1 MLKECAKRKKK
12 SINTF
17 TSLITFGYAPD
28 LQLSNFLTQKMEKE
42 IFATKMVSAFIS
54 SNSPFAQYWERAR
67 RSWKRRNWGLE
78 WRGVGGDGIRTLD
91 SGTSQ
96 VSFC

>member
-42 IFATKMVSAFIS
+42 IFATKMVSAFVS
-54 SNSPFAQYWERAR
+54 SNSPFAQYGKELGDPG
-67 RSWKRRNWGLE
+67 KR
-78 WRGVGGDGIRTLD
+78 
-91 SGTSQ
+91 GTGA
-96 VSFC
+96 